1 MKRYFQWISGDD
13 FGTVET
19 LAGIRYEK
27 GEYFLDFDSGDSM
40 NMRFV
45 AAMTNDPNSLHNKFM
60 VEIKDPYDK
69 WGRDV
74 KKPRIETV
82 GDADGNDITVEI
94 PPLDDIVGAARNG
107 DGDYMI
113 DQSSVGKVTMLPPKF
128 RGPFLPLPDPADY
141 FAEENER
148 KITAMKERRRPDE
161 YTAAAPEPDKI
172 TVPKKESV
180 SSIEPPVELSSAVTE
195 KKSVAIKTPASIIS
209 ESDPVWILVN
219 SSKKTSASMDVT
231 IEIGLPSK
239 ELYKLVSTQ
248 FDGGSD
254 KFEKIIRKYII
265 DSLTA
270 GPAAEQIVKSVMDE
284 YRSGDDDE

>member
-1 MKRYFQWISGDD
+1 MKRYFQWITGDD
-13 FGTVET
+13 FGKVET

-45 AAMTNDPNSLHNKFM
+45 AAMTNDPNSLHNRFL
-60 VEIKDPYDK
+60 VEIKDPYDR

-74 KKPRIETV
+74 KKPRVETV

-94 PPLDDIVGAARNG
+94 PPIDDIVGATRNG
-107 DGDYMI
+107 DGDYTI
-113 DQSSVGKVTMLPPKF
+113 GQSSVGKVTLLPPKF

-148 KITAMKERRRPDE
+148 KITAMRERRRPDD
-161 YTAAAPEPDKI
+161 TCSAAPEPEKI
-172 TVPKKESV
+172 VVQKSESAAV
-180 SSIEPPVELSSAVTE
+180 IEPPAELKTMDGSG
-195 KKSVAIKTPASIIS
+195 KSTVIKAPTDVIS

-219 SSKKTSASMDVT
+219 SSKKTAASMDVT

-239 ELYKLVSTQ
+239 DLYKLVSTQ
-248 FDGGSD
+248 FDGGAD
-254 KFEKIIRKYII
+254 KFEKIIRKYIV
-265 DSLTA
+265 DSLTT
-270 GPAAEQIVKSVMDE
+270 GPAAEQIVKSVMEE
-284 YRSGDDDE
+284 YKSGNE